1 MTDFMFPVPCRV
13 LDDFNPIIILTCSS
27 VRLSKSGYP
36 TKGILVVTSPCSLNK
51 VSILTKFSPI
61 ACGIPFMSVCTSIA
75 RAGCSGCC
83 KSMISDIFAID
94 SVFNDDYFRMTGI
107 YMSVSNS
114 DVSVVDGRFIYT
126 SKLDVL

>member
-1 MTDFMFPVPCRV
+1 MFFGQAFKVGVP
-13 LDDFNPIIILTCSS
+13 D
-27 VRLSKSGYP
+27 
-36 TKGILVVTSPCSLNK
+36 KGNIGGHFPLNK